1 MPTRVVL
8 CDSPDGLAQL
18 QYALITSGAALEIE
32 VATDGM
38 RAVEACARTRP
49 DIVVT
54 ELSLEGLAGAELI
67 RRFLATTPQAKVIC
81 WASEVSASL
90 VAETLEAGA
99 SAFVGKSEGP
109 DAVFRA
115 MRTVNAGSVALGPA
129 VAGQVAD
136 GLRQEAGR
144 VAELE
149 TALSEI
155 SEQLHSLTTAKA
167 DFLANVSH
175 ELRTPV
181 TVAKGIAYVLKK
193 RTLPEEEQDRF
204 LGELEM
210 ALDKL
215 TGLVE
220 EMVTVAELDRGEL
233 TLELTD
239 VDLAPLIRHVADE
252 VGRRYADIVIE
263 REIPDGLPGA
273 ADPVR
278 FTEIVRQLLDNACR
292 YSSKGAMV
300 NVHGRPM
307 DEGVLVSVT
316 DHGEGVLRETV
327 SKAFDEP
334 FSAGED
340 ILRKERAGAGIGL
353 HLARQLVIGHGGIL
367 WADPLPAGGTRVSFV
382 IPANT
387 GERAVKPSGLVDLA
401 PPPVEL
407 PPAPLREIA
416 AIGQSSTRPTSP

>member
-1 MPTRVVL
+1 M
-8 CDSPDGLAQL
+8 
-18 QYALITSGAALEIE
+18 
-32 VATDGM
+32 
-38 RAVEACARTRP
+38 
-49 DIVVT
+49 
-54 ELSLEGLAGAELI
+54 
-67 RRFLATTPQAKVIC
+67 
-81 WASEVSASL
+81 SASL
-90 VAETLEAGA
+90 VAEMLEAGA

-129 VAGQVAD
+129 VARQVAD
-136 GLRQEAGR
+136 GLRHEAGR

-155 SEQLHSLTTAKA
+155 SEQLQSLTMAKA

-181 TVAKGIAYVLKK
+181 TVAKGTAYVLRK
-193 RTLPEEEQDRF
+193 RTLPDQEQDRF

-210 ALDKL
+210 ALDRL

-220 EMVTVAELDRGEL
+220 EMVTVAELDGGEL

-239 VDLAPLIRHVADE
+239 VTSPPSSVTWPTRWVA
-252 VGRRYADIVIE
+252 G
-263 REIPDGLPGA
+263 IPTSSSSARSPTA
-273 ADPVR
+273 SPADPVR
-278 FTEIVRQLLDNACR
+278 LTEIVRQLLDNACR
-292 YSSKGAMV
+292 YSSKGGAV
-300 NVHGRPM
+300 NLHGRPM

-316 DHGEGVLRETV
+316 DRGEGVLRETV
-327 SKAFDEP
+327 SRAFEEP

-367 WADPLPAGGTRVSFV
+367 WVDPLPAGGTRVSFV
-382 IPANT
+382 IPAHT
-387 GERAVKPSGLVDLA
+387 GERVVKPSGLVGPAL
-401 PPPVEL
+401 PPVEL
-407 PPAPLREIA
+407 PPAPLHEIA
-416 AIGQSSTRPTSP
+416 AIAQLSTRPTSS

>member
-54 ELSLEGLAGAELI
+54 EVALEGFSGSELV
-67 RRFLATTPQAKVIC
+67 RRFLATAPQAKVIC
-81 WASEVSASL
+81 WSSEVSATL
-90 VAETLEAGA
+90 VAEMLEAGA
-99 SAFVGKSEGP
+99 SAFIGKSEGP
-109 DAVFRA
+109 DAVFHA

-129 VAGQVAD
+129 VAGRVTGA
-136 GLRQEAGR
+136 LRREVGR

-149 TALSEI
+149 AALAEM
-155 SEQLHSLTTAKA
+155 SEQLQSLTTAKA
-167 DFLANVSH
+167 DFLANISH

-181 TVAKGIAYVLKK
+181 TVAKGIAYMLKK
-193 RTLPEEEQDRF
+193 HDVPQAEQEQF
-204 LGELEM
+204 LEKLEG

-233 TLELTD
+233 TLELAEL
-239 VDLAPLIRHVADE
+239 DLGPLLRHVSDE
-252 VGRRYADIVIE
+252 MGQRYAEIRIANDIPE
-263 REIPDGLPGA
+263 TLPGVV
-273 ADPVR
+273 DPVR

-292 YSSKGAMV
+292 YSSKGGGV
-300 NVHGRPM
+300 TLQGRPM

-316 DHGEGVLRETV
+316 DRGEGVLRETV
-327 SKAFDEP
+327 SRAFDEP
-334 FSAGED
+334 FSAGEE

-382 IPANT
+382 IPAHS
-387 GERAVKPSGLVDLA
+387 GERVVKPSGLVDPA
-401 PPPVEL
+401 APPVEL

-416 AIGQSSTRPTSP
+416 AIAQSSTRPTSP

>member
-8 CDSPDGLAQL
+8 CDSADGLAQL

-54 ELSLEGLAGAELI
+54 DISMDGLSGAELV
-67 RRFLATTPQAKVIC
+67 RRMVASAPGAKVIC
-81 WASEVSASL
+81 WASDLSAPR
-90 VAETLEAGA
+90 VAELLGAGA
-99 SAFVGKSEGP
+99 VGFVGKQEGAE
-109 DAVFRA
+109 AVFRA
-115 MRTVNAGSVALGPA
+115 MRTVNAGNVAFGPEVGDA
-129 VAGQVAD
+129 VAAGIGQQGART
-136 GLRQEAGR
+136 LELESTL
-144 VAELE
+144 AEL
-149 TALSEI
+149 
-155 SEQLHSLTTAKA
+155 SEQLQSLTSAKA

-193 RTLPEEEQDRF
+193 RTLPEQEQDRF
-204 LGELEM
+204 LLELES

-233 TLELTD
+233 LLELAEL
-239 VDLAPLIRHVADE
+239 DLAPLLRHVADE
-252 VGRRYADIVIE
+252 IGRRYAHVEVE
-263 REIPDGLPGA
+263 REIPETLPGA

-292 YSSKGAMV
+292 YSAEGGSV
-300 NVHGRPM
+300 NIKGRPM

-316 DHGEGVLRETV
+316 DRGEGVLRETV

-382 IPANT
+382 LPGHP
-387 GERAVKPSGLVDLA
+387 GERVAKPSGLVE
-401 PPPVEL
+401 PE
-407 PPAPLREIA
+407 PLTDDEILEPLKEIA
-416 AIGQSSTRPTSP
+416 AIAQSSTRPASA